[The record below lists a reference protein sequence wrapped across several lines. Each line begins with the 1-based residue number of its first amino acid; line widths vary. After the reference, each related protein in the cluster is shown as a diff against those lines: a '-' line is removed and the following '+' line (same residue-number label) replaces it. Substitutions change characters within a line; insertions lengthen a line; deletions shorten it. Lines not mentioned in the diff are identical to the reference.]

1 MAAEHRDRERISR
14 IQDVLRRE
22 RMDALVVS
30 LPRHVL
36 MLTGYY
42 PVVGTSIAICT
53 REGEVGVVAP
63 EDEKSFAQQGW
74 ADSVEYFHP
83 ASLDNLQGVTASAI
97 SALKSVASEMQI
109 AAGVLAIESGPS
121 SEPASYSAMNLYGA
135 ELHCIVADAFPHA
148 RLVAAKELLSQLAAV
163 KTPAELSR
171 IRLACSVAAS
181 GFEAGRA
188 GIAPGISEI
197 ELASYFTGQ
206 FASAAAS
213 AALDRQHAF
222 LYSMS
227 GPNSARAYYAYAHS
241 RSRKLGR
248 NDSVLVHC
256 NSQVGGYWT
265 DITRT
270 YFLGQPSADD
280 QGIGQVVL
288 EARDAALAAIKPGV
302 KANEVDRAARSVIEK
317 HGFGDGFK
325 HATGHGVGFGAIE
338 AHALPRIHPKSDDVL
353 EPGMV
358 FNIEPAIYRD
368 GINGVRQ
375 CEMVAVTSSGA
386 ELLTPFQ
393 SGTEALQITPA
404 EAAPSRRRKAG

>member
-1 MAAEHRDRERISR
+1 
-14 IQDVLRRE
+14 
-22 RMDALVVS
+22 
-30 LPRHVL
+30 

-42 PVVGTSIAICT
+42 PVVGTSIAIFT
-53 REGEVGVVAP
+53 REGHVGLIAP
-63 EDEKSFAQQGW
+63 EDEKQFVQQGW
-74 ADSVEYFHP
+74 VDSVQYFHP
-83 ASLDNLQGVTASAI
+83 ASLDNLQSVTANAI
-97 SALKSVASEMQI
+97 PALKSLASEMQI
-109 AAGVLAIESGPS
+109 AAAVLAIESGPS

-135 ELHCIVADAFPHA
+135 ELHSMVADAFPPA
-148 RLVAAKELLSQLAAV
+148 RLVAAKDMLSQLAAV
-163 KTPAELSR
+163 KTAAEISR

-197 ELASYFTGQ
+197 ELASYFTAQ

-213 AALDRQHAF
+213 AAIDRPHAF

-241 RSRKLGR
+241 RSRKPGR
-248 NDSVLVHC
+248 NDAVLVHC
-256 NSQVGGYWT
+256 NSQLGGYWT

-270 YFLGQPSADD
+270 YFLGQPGADD
-280 QGIGQVVL
+280 QRTRQAVL
-288 EARDAALAAIKPGV
+288 EARDAAIAAVKPGV
-302 KANEVDRAARSVIEK
+302 KASDVDAAARSVIAQ

-325 HATGHGVGFGAIE
+325 HATGHGVGFGAID

-353 EPGMV
+353 ETGMV

-386 ELLTPFQ
+386 ELLTPFH
-393 SGTEALQITPA
+393 SGTDALLITRA
-404 EAAPSRRRKAG
+404 ESPSARRRKAG

>member
-1 MAAEHRDRERISR
+1 MTTEHRDRERISLIKDALHR
-14 IQDVLRRE
+14 DGA
-22 RMDALVVS
+22 DALVVS

-53 REGEVGVVAP
+53 REGHVGLIAP
-63 EDEKSFAQQGW
+63 EDENAFAQQGW
-74 ADSVEYFHP
+74 ADSIQYFHP
-83 ASLDNLQGVTASAI
+83 ASLDNLQSVTASAVA
-97 SALKSVASEMQI
+97 ALKSLASETQM
-109 AAGVLAIESGPS
+109 AVAVLAIESGPS
-121 SEPASYSAMNLYGA
+121 SEPATYSAMNLYGA
-135 ELHCIVADAFPHA
+135 ELQRIVADAFPPA
-148 RLVAAKELLSQLAAV
+148 RLVAAKDMLSQLAAV

-197 ELASYFTGQ
+197 DLASYFTAQ

-213 AALDRQHAF
+213 AAIDRQHAF

-270 YFLGQPSADD
+270 YFLGQPSAED
-280 QGIGQVVL
+280 QSVRQAVL
-288 EARDAALAAIKPGV
+288 EARDAAIAAVKPGA
-302 KANEVDRAARSVIEK
+302 KASDVDAAARNVIAK

-325 HATGHGVGFGAIE
+325 HATGHGVGFGAID

-358 FNIEPAIYRD
+358 FNIEPAVYRD
-368 GINGVRQ
+368 GIHGVRQ
-375 CEMVAVTSSGA
+375 CEMVAVTSSGV

-404 EAAPSRRRKAG
+404 EAPPSRRTKAG